1 MTAVSRD
8 PSYDNRYCLLL
19 DTAAARSAAAVYD
32 MQSMQMVSCV
42 DSLIGKGHAELL
54 LDQVAEALAG
64 AGIVMHDLA
73 RIGVTVGPGSF
84 TGLRVGIS
92 AARGLALALDI
103 EVVGIETLE
112 ALAFPWLRQGGPVL
126 AVQDARRGEV
136 FAALYDVDGGVLA
149 PAAALSPAAAAALV
163 PQDGRLLHIAG
174 SGTELV
180 APLVQGGFKQLHDY
194 EGLPQVAAIGA
205 IAATRQPGEP
215 VRPLYLRGADAKPQA
230 PVAGIV
236 RTGLPSA

>member
-1 MTAVSRD
+1 MRRD
-8 PSYDNRYCLLL
+8 LTSDDLYCLLI

-32 MQSMQMVSCV
+32 MRAMQIVSSV

-64 AGIVMHDLA
+64 AGIAMRDLS
-73 RIGVTVGPGSF
+73 RIGVIVGPGSF

-92 AARGLALALDI
+92 AARGLALALD
-103 EVVGIETLE
+103 VGTVGIGTLE

-136 FAALYDVDGGVLA
+136 FAALYDADGSVMSP
-149 PAAALSPAAAAALV
+149 PAALTPAAAAALL

-180 APLVQGGFKQLHDY
+180 APLVAGCFGQLHDY
-194 EGLPQVAAIGA
+194 EGLPQMAAIGA
-205 IAATRQPGEP
+205 IAATRQPGEA
-215 VRPLYLRGADAKPQA
+215 VRPLYLRGADAKPQT

-236 RTGLPSA
+236 RLGLPSA

>member
-1 MTAVSRD
+1 MNRD
-8 PSYDNRYCLLL
+8 PSSDNRHCLLV
-19 DTAAARSAAAVYD
+19 DTAAARCAAAIYD
-32 MQSMQMVSCV
+32 MQAMQIVSSV
-42 DSLIGKGHAELL
+42 DSLVGKGHAELL

-64 AGIVMHDLA
+64 AGIVMQDLS

-103 EVVGIETLE
+103 AVVGVGTLE

-136 FAALYDVDGGVLA
+136 FAVLYDADGDELA
-149 PAAALSPAAAAALV
+149 PASAMSPAAAAALA
-163 PQDGRLLHIAG
+163 PRDGRLLHVAG
-174 SGTELV
+174 SGAELL
-180 APLVQGGFKQLHDY
+180 APLIAGGFAQLHDY
-194 EGLPQVAAIGA
+194 EGLPQMAAIGA
-205 IAATRQPGEP
+205 IAATRQPGEA

-236 RTGLPSA
+236 RLGLPSA